1 MKLPKA
7 VVGIINVALHN
18 AATPIFVIFL
28 RILFPPLN
36 ILLQLQYIQVI
47 GKIYKIIYHGHLLKN
62 TKVGMIMIKIKV
74 CQYGYSVNELIK
86 YDVCEA
92 PLNIE
97 RPMLNYE
104 ERRIDLSE
112 IFLPYSVLKN
122 YNYLDLC
129 KLLVVFVLSTTRC

>member
-1 MKLPKA
+1 
-7 VVGIINVALHN
+7 
-18 AATPIFVIFL
+18 
-28 RILFPPLN
+28 
-36 ILLQLQYIQVI
+36 
-47 GKIYKIIYHGHLLKN
+47 
-62 TKVGMIMIKIKV
+62 MIMIKIKV
-74 CQYGYSVNELIK
+74 CQYGYSVNELIE